1 MYKTESLS
9 FHHHLHGVKKELLL
23 KLLCRYLVSYLC
35 VISGPAKREFSSK
48 EKKAGEDEGRQ
59 SSEEQSYQHS
69 PLRKPL
75 IRSSAS
81 SVMPGRRYVLSSGN
95 PPDRRGRAWRKSVIT
110 VFQIVTFS
118 SVRLFPFFSGLS
130 ELEALSC
137 HTLSERYF

>member
-1 MYKTESLS
+1 MYKTGSLT
-9 FHHHLHGVKKELLL
+9 FHHHLHGVKKKLWL
-23 KLLCRYLVSYLC
+23 KLLGRYLVSYLC

-59 SSEEQSYQHS
+59 TSEEQSYQHS

-95 PPDRRGRAWRKSVIT
+95 PPGRKWGAWRKIVIT
-110 VFQIVTFS
+110 VCQIQS
-118 SVRLFPFFSGLS
+118 RSLQGGCFPSFLIC
-130 ELEALSC
+130 LN
-137 HTLSERYF
+137 

>member
-1 MYKTESLS
+1 MYKTGSLT
-9 FHHHLHGVKKELLL
+9 FHHHLPGVKKKLLL
-23 KLLCRYLVSYLC
+23 KLLGRYLVSYFC

-59 SSEEQSYQHS
+59 TSEEQSYQHS

-95 PPDRRGRAWRKSVIT
+95 PPGRKRGAWRKIVIT
-110 VFQIVTFS
+110 VCQI
-118 SVRLFPFFSGLS
+118 
-130 ELEALSC
+130 
-137 HTLSERYF
+137 